1 MRAFVRTIPLLLA
14 IAWSLLALGA
24 VHAAASQPAT
34 AGSAPAAM
42 VGSEPLPART
52 ASQATD
58 QGTSEQVAGEDS
70 SNERTAWAVAAI
82 AIFLGVTA
90 IGFVLA
96 VYGYTA
102 GR

>member
-14 IAWSLLALGA
+14 IAWSILAFGA
-24 VHAAASQPAT
+24 VQATAWQPVT

-52 ASQATD
+52 ATQATG

-70 SNERTAWAVAAI
+70 SSERTAWAVAAI
-82 AIFLGVTA
+82 AIFVGVTA
-90 IGFVLA
+90 IGFVAA